1 MFQVAAVFLGVS
13 VVARAVEKV
22 LERSL
27 EAQQPSSGTDSP
39 AWSVDVVRPQR
50 TEYVF
55 DAVERHGVFANSS
68 RATVKIERMVSRE
81 WSRSV
86 TWNLGGRIEGTA
98 GVDVKRLIEAKLQAA
113 LELQRTSEVSERCL
127 SAEKIEVMVAPSS
140 QVEIAVHWYRE
151 EKHGEIVVSGPS
163 SSGVPEKLTVPYQAV
178 VGMTSQVHTTDV
190 PRKLYLA
197 E

>member
-13 VVARAVEKV
+13 LVARTIEKV
-22 LERSL
+22 LERTL
-27 EAQQPSSGTDSP
+27 ESQQPSNRADSP
-39 AWSVDVVRPQR
+39 PWSVDVVKPQR

-68 RATVKIERMVSRE
+68 QATVKIERTVSHE

-86 TWNLGGRIEGTA
+86 EWNLGGKIEGTA
-98 GVDVKRLIEAKLQAA
+98 GVDLKRLIDVKLQAA
-113 LELQRTSEVSERCL
+113 LEVHRISELSNRCV
-127 SAEKIEVMVAPSS
+127 SAENIEVMVAPGS
-140 QVEIAVHWYRE
+140 QVEIAVHWFRE
-151 EKHGEIVVSGPS
+151 EKVGEIIVSGPS
-163 SSGVPEKLTVPYQAV
+163 SPGIPGQLTVPYRAV
-178 VGMTSQVHTTDV
+178 VGMTSQVHTTDI